1 MALVQ
6 RAVSVMLY
14 ANGTGKQVATFNLY
28 CVCVNYLMHIGV
40 QEPAATNAVSFPQ
53 ENNCTC

>member
-14 ANGTGKQVATFNLY
+14 ANGAGKQVATIIFVDTY
-28 CVCVNYLMHIGV
+28 YNY
-40 QEPAATNAVSFPQ
+40 
-53 ENNCTC
+53 